1 MNPAFF
7 IAFAIF
13 KPKSVSYVKVDYSI
27 TKMMLNLVPS
37 KADVN
42 MWVWVLFIAVVILFL
57 ALDLGVF
64 HKKEHVIKSKEA
76 SIWTAIWVTVALS
89 FSGVIY
95 WLFSSG
101 LVENPT
107 DLTPSHAV
115 LKYITGYLIELSLS
129 IDNVFVIAVIF
140 QAFKIPP
147 MYQHR
152 VLFWGIL
159 GAILFRGFMILFGVA
174 LITKFDWI
182 IYVFGVFLL
191 YTAFKMLKTHDSDFN
206 PQKSWVFKQIKKI
219 YPITGVIKDNHFFIK
234 RGGISAATPLFVA
247 LVIIELTD
255 VLFALDSI
263 PAILAITADPFI
275 VFSSNILAILGLRS
289 MYFLISR
296 MLQKFRF
303 IHYSL
308 VVILA
313 FVGLKMLFSHQ
324 IELPEWISLTVISV
338 SLVTGIVSSL
348 VIPEHKDND

>member
-1 MNPAFF
+1 
-7 IAFAIF
+7 
-13 KPKSVSYVKVDYSI
+13 
-27 TKMMLNLVPS
+27 
-37 KADVN
+37 
-42 MWVWVLFIAVVILFL
+42 MWVWILFIALVIVFL

-64 HKKEHVIKSKEA
+64 HKNEHVIKSKEA
-76 SIWTAIWVTVALS
+76 GIWTAVWVSVALA

-107 DLTPSHAV
+107 GLTPNNAV

-140 QAFKIPP
+140 SAFKIPP
-147 MYQHR
+147 LYQHR

-159 GAILFRGFMILFGVA
+159 GAIVFRGLMIVFGVA
-174 LITKFDWI
+174 LITKFEWI

-191 YTAFKMLKTHDSDFN
+191 WTAFKMLKSDDSEFN
-206 PQKSWVFKQIKKI
+206 PKNSWVFRQIKKL
-219 YPITGVIKDNHFFIK
+219 YPITSDMHGHDFFVKRMGVT
-234 RGGISAATPLFVA
+234 AATPLFVT

-296 MLQKFRF
+296 MLEKFRY
-303 IHYSL
+303 INYSL

-313 FVGLKMLFSHQ
+313 FVGIKMLFSHQ
-324 IELPEWISLTVISV
+324 IELPEWVSLAVISV
-338 SLVTGIVSSL
+338 SLIAGIVASL
-348 VIPEHKDND
+348 LITEKEENSAETES